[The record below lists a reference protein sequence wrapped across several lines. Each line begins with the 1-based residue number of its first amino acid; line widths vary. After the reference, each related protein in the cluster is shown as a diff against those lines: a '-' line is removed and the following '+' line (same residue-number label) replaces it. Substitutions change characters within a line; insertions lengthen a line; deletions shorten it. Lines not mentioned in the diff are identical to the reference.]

1 MAKKKRK
8 KSFWKDIRFKYKLTI
23 LNENTL
29 EEVFKLRVSKF
40 NGLSVLFTTL
50 FLIFFIVSSIVVLTP
65 LRNYLPGYFNS
76 EVRAQI
82 VSNALR
88 VDSLQTVVEKQN
100 LYITNIQ
107 DIFRGDV
114 KPDTI
119 HSIDSLTAI
128 RVDSIKERTERENA
142 FREEYEEREKYNLS
156 SFTANLDL
164 GGIQLFLPTSGI
176 ITGHFDAERR
186 HYGVDVAAPTN
197 ESILAV
203 LDGVVVLSTYTA
215 DTGYLIQLQHNQDF
229 VSIYKHCGSL
239 LKKQGDKVKSGEVI
253 ALVGNTGTLSSGP
266 HLHFELW
273 YKGQAV
279 NPEHYIAF

>member
-119 HSIDSLTAI
+119 HSIDSLTTM